1 MNPSKL
7 DRRIT
12 IQAKTTALDVNGD
25 RMDTWT
31 NLYTNIAANVKPTGG
46 REMVAEHRMFETS
59 SAMFMTRYFSD
70 VCQQHRILY
79 NGKYY
84 NITSVNEIGRHDG
97 LLITA
102 EASNNEDDASAKIP
116 AQVPGA

>member
-12 IQAKTTALDVNGD
+12 IQAKATTLDVNGD
-25 RMDTWT
+25 RIDTWT
-31 NLYTNIAANVKPTGG
+31 NLYTNIAANVKPAGG

-59 SAMFMTRYFSD
+59 AAVFTTRYYSD
-70 VCQQHRILY
+70 VTQQHRILY
-79 NGKYY
+79 NGKTY
-84 NITSVNEIGRHDG
+84 NISSINEIGRHDG

-102 EASNNEDDASAKIP
+102 EASNNEDDATATIP

>member
-1 MNPSKL
+1 MNPNKL

-25 RMDTWT
+25 RIDTWM

-46 REMVAEHRMFETS
+46 REMVSEHRMFETS
-59 SAMFMTRYFSD
+59 SALFMTRYYSD
-70 VCQQHRILY
+70 VTQQHRIFY
-79 NGKYY
+79 NNKYY
-84 NITSVNEIGRHDG
+84 NITSINELGRHDG

-102 EASNNEDDASAKIP
+102 DASNNQDDPTATIP